1 MWVEANASEDVNAGF
16 HIIKKCRLQA
26 RRLFGWSRALET
38 LKCNGHTGSVMI
50 WFPVGRNTLRC
61 IWIQGG
67 ESHIWWHTH
76 KETSP
81 GCVFLCCRPQEYCK
95 SWQINLQSTCHQE
108 WTNSAALW
116 ANVTLMTS
124 PQIRSVLLNMFCCQ
138 LDSRCMK
145 MHHGSKTG
153 TQAEKQ
159 RLPRERERG
168 EGRGRSVGISE
179 NLAENYWTAAKQ
191 YVSVSDMSGRIL
203 PRLILFELVR
213 SFGLI
218 SSSSLL
224 SKCTLRKL
232 KVFLYTVWKQRR
244 VSEETHLVNKW
255 MKYVFAYDVWLTLKH
270 LRLTLNSELVL
281 KLVLV
286 PTFFVSFL

>member
-1 MWVEANASEDVNAGF
+1 MW
-16 HIIKKCRLQA
+16 R
-26 RRLFGWSRALET
+26 
-38 LKCNGHTGSVMI
+38 
-50 WFPVGRNTLRC
+50 
-61 IWIQGG
+61 
-67 ESHIWWHTH
+67 WWHHRRYGPSCWTCFAANLTH
-76 KETSP
+76 GVWKCTTA
-81 GCVFLCCRPQEYCK
+81 V
-95 SWQINLQSTCHQE
+95 
-108 WTNSAALW
+108 
-116 ANVTLMTS
+116 
-124 PQIRSVLLNMFCCQ
+124 
-138 LDSRCMK
+138 
-145 MHHGSKTG
+145 
-153 TQAEKQ
+153 
-159 RLPRERERG
+159 RLAHRLKNNDFPERERG

-244 VSEETHLVNKW
+244 VWEETHLVNKW